1 MGQQAA
7 RIEAERQGSVA
18 VESSPP
24 ALRVIIA
31 DDDALARRVLRDAL
45 QAGGVIVIAD
55 AADGRE
61 AVDLTVHY
69 KPDVV
74 LMDVAMPRMDGLE
87 AARTITARVPG
98 TKIVMLTATDD
109 LEVGLIALRSGAVGF
124 LPKTARPES
133 LPQALRAARDG
144 EAVFSRRMTMALV
157 DVVRR
162 VRDDGAG
169 LRPVRSPLTGREW
182 EVLDL
187 LCEGRSTDAI
197 AGSLFLSEETV
208 RSHIK
213 NILRKLDVRSRQEAI
228 ERARAMRSELMTP
241 GGRVPG

>member
-1 MGQQAA
+1 M
-7 RIEAERQGSVA
+7 EPSSDKMVAEGRAGNGPDQT
-18 VESSPP
+18 P
-24 ALRVIIA
+24 LRVIVA
-31 DDDALARRVLRDAL
+31 DDDALARRVVRDAL
-45 QAGGVIVIAD
+45 QADGVIVIAD

-61 AVDLTVHY
+61 AVELTVHY

-74 LMDVAMPRMDGLE
+74 VMDVAMPHMDGLE
-87 AARTITARVPG
+87 ATRAIAERVP
-98 TKIVMLTATDD
+98 TAKVVMLTATDD
-109 LEVGLIALRSGAVGF
+109 LELGLVALRAGAVGF
-124 LPKTARPES
+124 LPKTSPPES
-133 LPQALRAARDG
+133 LAQALRAARDG

-187 LCEGRSTDAI
+187 LCEEQSTDEI
-197 AGSLFLSEETV
+197 AAALFLSDETV

-213 NILRKLDVRSRQEAI
+213 NILRKLQVRSRQEAV
-228 ERARAMRSELMTP
+228 EKARAMRADLMAPQGTH
-241 GGRVPG
+241 RH

>member
-1 MGQQAA
+1 MEHHRSRSEVADRQSPGG
-7 RIEAERQGSVA
+7 AE
-18 VESSPP
+18 PP
-24 ALRVIIA
+24 ASLRVIIA

-45 QAGGVIVIAD
+45 QADGVIVIAD
-55 AADGRE
+55 ASDGRE
-61 AVDLTVHY
+61 AVELTVHY

-74 LMDVAMPRMDGLE
+74 VMDVTMPRMDGLE
-87 AARTITARVPG
+87 ATRTIVARVPEA
-98 TKIVMLTATDD
+98 KVVMLTATED
-109 LEVGLIALRSGAVGF
+109 LELGLVALRAGAVGF
-124 LPKTARPES
+124 LPKTSPPEA
-133 LPQALRAARDG
+133 LPQALRAARNG
-144 EAVFSRRMTMALV
+144 EAVFSRKMTMALV

-197 AGSLFLSEETV
+197 AGALFLSDETV

-213 NILRKLDVRSRQEAI
+213 NILRKLGVRSRQEAVD
-228 ERARAMRSELMTP
+228 RARAVRVDLMTP
-241 GGRVPG
+241 HRTDQP

>member
-1 MGQQAA
+1 MEHQGSRSTHAGQQTPA
-7 RIEAERQGSVA
+7 RASA
-18 VESSPP
+18 P

-45 QAGGVIVIAD
+45 QADGVIVIAD
-55 AADGRE
+55 AADGRD
-61 AVDLTVHY
+61 AVELTVHY

-74 LMDVAMPRMDGLE
+74 VMDVSMPRMDGLE
-87 AARTITARVPG
+87 ATRQIVARVPD
-98 TKIVMLTATDD
+98 TKVVMLTATDD
-109 LEVGLIALRSGAVGF
+109 LELGLVALRAGAVGF
-124 LPKTARPES
+124 LPKTSPPES
-133 LPQALRAARDG
+133 LPQALRAARNG

-197 AGSLFLSEETV
+197 AGSLFLSDETV

-213 NILRKLDVRSRQEAI
+213 NILRKLGVRSRQEAI
-228 ERARAMRSELMTP
+228 ERARAMRVDLMTP
-241 GGRVPG
+241 HRQDSV